1 MRPDPDGASWRLRK
15 GWGVNKG
22 TVRERF
28 QGEHNQVGSP
38 PHTRKGWNGNDIMIS
53 RSKTPHEER
62 GKRSDDTITKE
73 HIREGEDKMFVMRGG
88 GTVQIHP
95 KMTSLPISGPSVP
108 KEQLISCMIGCPSRV
123 LLPTPGHRK
132 NIIYPSCPSRVPTL
146 SISGPILPKK
156 AARPGSQQ
164 CPSRG
169 PVRGPTRGLNLGLNI
184 VFYLLYP
191 MTSPSRF

>member
-1 MRPDPDGASWRLRK
+1 
-15 GWGVNKG
+15 VNKG

-108 KEQLISCMIGCPSRV
+108 KEQLISYINKCPSRV
-123 LLPTPGHRK
+123 LLPTSGHRK
-132 NIIYPSCPSRVPTL
+132 NIIYPSCPSRVLTNVHL
-146 SISGPILPKK
+146 GSYLAKK
-156 AARPGSQQ
+156 G
-164 CPSRG
+164 CPSRVPTMSISRPRSG
-169 PVRGPTRGLNLGLNI
+169 PHSGP
-184 VFYLLYP
+184 
-191 MTSPSRF
+191 